1 MTLWSYIRSTDISY
15 LRINIMTH
23 LVILFDTLVKFKSVS
38 VPYHLIDDFV
48 HYCTKRDTP
57 VYGGIMYDNYQ
68 YLYTAS
74 L

>member
-1 MTLWSYIRSTDISY
+1 MEA
-15 LRINIMTH
+15 
-23 LVILFDTLVKFKSVS
+23 LVVLFDTLVKFKSVS